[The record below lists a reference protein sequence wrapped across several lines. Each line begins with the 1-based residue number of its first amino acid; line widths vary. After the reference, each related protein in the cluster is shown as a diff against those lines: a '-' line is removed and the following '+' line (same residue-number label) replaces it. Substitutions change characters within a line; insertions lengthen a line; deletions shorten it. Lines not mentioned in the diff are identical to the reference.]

1 MKATAKTSKLSL
13 NKTVISRLN
22 SLADHQV
29 KNRRAARNLSI
40 TTLTG
45 AF

>member
-1 MKATAKTSKLSL
+1 MKTTTKTAKLSL
-13 NKTVISRLN
+13 NKTVISKLN
-22 SLADHQV
+22 SFSDHQV

-45 AF
+45 GF